1 MSPENVNN
9 PVCSSVNELPA
20 TPPQLPPA
28 TWAGEMDIP
37 VKVSVNVAPVRLD
50 AFGLLIVKVI
60 VEKPSAGMDAME
72 NALTM
77 VGGAA

>member
-1 MSPENVNN
+1 M
-9 PVCSSVNELPA
+9 PA

-28 TWAGEMDIP
+28 SWTGEMDMP
-37 VKVSVNVAPVRLD
+37 VKVSVNVAAVRFE
-50 AFGLLIVKVI
+50 AFGLLMVNVI
-60 VEKPSAGMDAME
+60 VEKPSAGMDAKE